1 MNEATQSF
9 KNELRAAAGEI
20 PVDLILENIQIVNVY
35 SNEILPGSLAIYNGK
50 IVVLNPLPS
59 HPAKEHFDGKGMF
72 AVPGFIDTHIH
83 IETTLLT
90 PEALAEA
97 ITPWGTTS
105 LFVDAMEIAN
115 VAGKE
120 GLLALIKGTD
130 ALPFRVY
137 LEIPSRVPTAPGL
150 ETTGG
155 VLDAEEVRQLFQL
168 EQTISLGELDPSKI
182 LEYRE
187 EYLEKVLAAQA
198 ARRICNGHAIGLNAQ
213 ELNIYA
219 TGRLSDDHEPVTF
232 EELLDR
238 MRVGIVTL
246 IREGSSERNVD
257 RLMQG
262 VVDNQLATEN
272 LMFCTDDKHVND
284 IFREGHI
291 SYNVQRAIDLRLE
304 PLDAIKMATINA
316 AKHFHLEHE
325 IGSLTPGRFADV
337 VLLKDLRKIKPE
349 IVFKGGKIVSENG
362 KSLPVSM
369 KEYPDHLFNTVQL
382 KDPITP
388 ERFQIAA
395 NGERARCKVI
405 ALIKDQIINDEIQAW
420 LKIEDGFLAP
430 DLENDIL
437 KMAVVERYGKNGNV
451 STALVRGFG
460 LKSGAIASS
469 VSHDH
474 HNIVVVGTNDAD
486 MACAVNAVAE
496 MQGGFAACS
505 NGEKVAELGL
515 PFAGLMSV
523 LPAREV
529 MAKMD
534 QVNAA
539 ARALGS
545 PLAAP
550 FMTLSFVSLPTVPKL
565 GLTDLG
571 LVDVLSHKL
580 TDLILETE

>member
-1 MNEATQSF
+1 
-9 KNELRAAAGEI
+9 
-20 PVDLILENIQIVNVY
+20 
-35 SNEILPGSLAIYNGK
+35 
-50 IVVLNPLPS
+50 
-59 HPAKEHFDGKGMF
+59 
-72 AVPGFIDTHIH
+72 
-83 IETTLLT
+83 
-90 PEALAEA
+90 
-97 ITPWGTTS
+97 
-105 LFVDAMEIAN
+105 
-115 VAGKE
+115 
-120 GLLALIKGTD
+120 
-130 ALPFRVY
+130 
-137 LEIPSRVPTAPGL
+137 
-150 ETTGG
+150 
-155 VLDAEEVRQLFQL
+155 
-168 EQTISLGELDPSKI
+168 
-182 LEYRE
+182 
-187 EYLEKVLAAQA
+187 
-198 ARRICNGHAIGLNAQ
+198 
-213 ELNIYA
+213 
-219 TGRLSDDHEPVTF
+219 
-232 EELLDR
+232 
-238 MRVGIVTL
+238 
-246 IREGSSERNVD
+246 
-257 RLMQG
+257 MQG

-515 PFAGLMSV
+515 PLAGLMSV